1 MLGSSQLSSG
11 RGRELKGDTD
21 MSGRES
27 RLGWRSANDGKFI
40 SEKDAKA
47 RPKETVVHERIP
59 LPGKG
64 TSK

>member
-1 MLGSSQLSSG
+1 
-11 RGRELKGDTD
+11 
-21 MSGRES
+21 MSKRES

-40 SEKDAKA
+40 REKDAKA